1 MTALG
6 HRGVS
11 DPYIHAEKRD
21 PRGRELYNMAGKLV
35 ILLCGM
41 LLVASSGAE
50 QGNRKPSCGSMEE
63 IVACPMNFAPVCGTD
78 GNTYPN
84 ECALCVK
91 RQETK
96 MDILVIKEGSC

>member
-21 PRGRELYNMAGKLV
+21 PRGREL
-35 ILLCGM
+35 C
-41 LLVASSGAE
+41 AE

>member
-21 PRGRELYNMAGKLV
+21 PRGRELCEL
-35 ILLCGM
+35 
-41 LLVASSGAE
+41 GAE